1 MIILKLRLVERER
14 KKEKT
19 NKTQDR
25 TGRLFLEDLL
35 PFSTRGHVT
44 IFQVLTSAGSHLNE

>member
-35 PFSTRGHVT
+35 PFSTCGHVT